1 MKPTLDKSYSPC
13 SEGYSRAPTRSHQL
27 LPWWIQAESASGDR
41 QPQGGLLGLLEPIP
55 GHHVDAR
62 VMYQLGPSVRAEA
75 TQGTPGLLAST
86 HRCQTG
92 RIEVESMS
100 VARWLTGRRRRVPAH
115 LSLCLSGRAAY
126 GTVCVMAGTRLSVRL
141 TKSRRATDQEWT
153 GGLCLCP

>member
-75 TQGTPGLLAST
+75 TQGTTGLLAST

-92 RIEVESMS
+92 LLEAESRRTMTGRIEVESMS
-100 VARWLTGRRRRVPAH
+100 VA
-115 LSLCLSGRAAY
+115 CLLYTSPSPRDR
-126 GTVCVMAGTRLSVRL
+126 TR
-141 TKSRRATDQEWT
+141 SRM
-153 GGLCLCP
+153 PSS